1 MKDIQ
6 KLLKSEAG
14 SVLPDEKIKENIR
27 RDLGI
32 ADEAREREFSLAGNA
47 GGSAADGA
55 KRRNR
60 LLAIVLACVALVLCL
75 ILVIVPLMKKD
86 ASSPN
91 KFNPIG
97 TVSDF
102 YAYGAA
108 SVGAILVEQGAAPAA
123 QSMQFSAPL
132 SSGNGA
138 GYGGSLTEEQMQ
150 KVNRYMSLV
159 EELMSEGEI
168 GQAAL
173 EDTRGYAYAVRVYY
187 SDMLGGKVSY
197 DLYYNREYV
206 GGETDGDETESEY
219 SITGILVVNGA
230 EYPVQGGMETEEE
243 EGESESE
250 LTFVAYTGV
259 DSYIRVEQEFEQE
272 EGEREQKYVY
282 TVAENGR
289 VLEKTEVE
297 YEEEE
302 GEVKLKMTV
311 QRADGT
317 KDELSFEDESEKGV
331 RKLRVDARMDGEE
344 ISFCIYI
351 EQEVYRY
358 EFENGSHDFDR
369 HWHDDDDDDDD

>member
-1 MKDIQ
+1 MKKKKKFAPRFAIARRGYDIDSVEAYIALEREKADRAGLEQ
-6 KLLKSEAG
+6 KERIRLLKAQCERLTAELGVYRDKEEQIKSALITAG
-14 SVLPDEKIKENIR
+14 EQAEKIVLDTRLRYAMELERLKLFRAKWTGAYEELKERYDFGKDALNMESVAVSVK
-27 RDLGI
+27 L
-32 ADEAREREFSLAGNA
+32 ELERFLAQDFSL
-47 GGSAADGA
+47 D
-55 KRRNR
+55 
-60 LLAIVLACVALVLCL
+60 
-75 ILVIVPLMKKD
+75 
-86 ASSPN
+86 
-91 KFNPIG
+91 
-97 TVSDF
+97 
-102 YAYGAA
+102 
-108 SVGAILVEQGAAPAA
+108 
-123 QSMQFSAPL
+123 
-132 SSGNGA
+132 
-138 GYGGSLTEEQMQ
+138 
-150 KVNRYMSLV
+150 
-159 EELMSEGEI
+159 
-168 GQAAL
+168 
-173 EDTRGYAYAVRVYY
+173 RG
-187 SDMLGGKVSY
+187 DPC
-197 DLYYNREYV
+197 
-206 GGETDGDETESEY
+206 DETESEY